1 MTRPKTAIKPLMAA
15 AWETIRD
22 YLSVRA

>member
-1 MTRPKTAIKPLMAA
+1 MTRPKTAMKPLMSA

-22 YLSVRA
+22 YLSVDR